1 MRNVSIE
8 DVLNTIEEQSE
19 FRFLYNKKMVDVERK
34 VDISANRG
42 NITETLDNLFR
53 DVEIAYAISD
63 RQIVLNKKGAFMIV
77 QQANRI
83 SGVVT
88 DINGEPIIGA
98 NVVEKGTTNGIVTDA
113 DGKFSLAVSEN
124 ATLQVSFIGYIT
136 QEISA
141 LAGGGGVNPLL

>member
-1 MRNVSIE
+1 
-8 DVLNTIEEQSE
+8 LNTIEEQSE

-34 VDISANRG
+34 VNISANRG

-63 RQIVLNKKGAFMIV
+63 RQIVLNKKGAFMII

-88 DINGEPIIGA
+88 DINDEPIIGA
-98 NVVEKGTTNGIVTDA
+98 NVVVKGTTNGTVTDV
-113 DGKFSLAVSEN
+113 DGKFSLTVSEN

-141 LAGGGGVNPLL
+141 LAGGGVNPLLSS